1 MTDFMNKKLRR
12 VPTWSTL
19 LLSTLLLAGCGGSD
33 GPPRYDLT
41 GSITFGGNPIPRGS
55 LTFSPDSSQGNSGP
69 GATAGIIDGK
79 YTTQEGKGVISGA
92 HIVVVQA
99 YDGVPVETDGE
110 GMDPNGTSL
119 FPSYTMQISVPENG
133 GTLDIEVPGDA
144 ATSVNSRGN
153 AIDP

>member
-79 YTTQEGKGVISGA
+79 YATQEGKGVISGA